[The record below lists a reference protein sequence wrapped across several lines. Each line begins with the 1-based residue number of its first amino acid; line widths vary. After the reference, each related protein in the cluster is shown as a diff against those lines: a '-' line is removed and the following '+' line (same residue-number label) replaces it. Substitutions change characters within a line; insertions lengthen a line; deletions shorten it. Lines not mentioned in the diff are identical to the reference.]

1 MDYFIKKRFS
11 FWLVLFLLIVNVAA
25 ISTIL
30 YRIYSD
36 NSSSASASG
45 NSEAGKMITSE
56 LGLNATQKDL
66 FSGINNNYN
75 EESQKILDQL
85 TDKRSEMLAELSEGN
100 PDTSI
105 LHTIAKDIGELH
117 TTLKLLTIQ
126 NFLEL
131 KKICTEDQQQ
141 QLSKMFN
148 DMLECE
154 GHFKGY
160 GKQYRHRYRHGQGE
174 GKGWQKKN

>member
-11 FWLVLFLLIVNVAA
+11 FWMVFILLVVNIVT
-25 ISTIL
+25 ITTIL
-30 YRIYSD
+30 YHIYSD
-36 NSSSASASG
+36 NSTASSATVNNG
-45 NSEAGKMITSE
+45 AGKIITTE
-56 LGLNATQKDL
+56 LGLNPKQNDL
-66 FSGINNNYN
+66 FSTINNDYK
-75 EESQKILDQL
+75 EKSKPILDQL
-85 TDKRSEMLAELSEGN
+85 TDKRSEMLAELSQAK
-100 PDTSI
+100 PDTVI
-105 LHTIAKDIGELH
+105 LKTIANEIGELH
-117 TTLKLLTIQ
+117 STLKLLTIQ

-131 KKICTEDQQQ
+131 KEICTPDQQQ
-141 QLSKMFN
+141 LLSKMYT

>member
-11 FWLVLFLLIVNVAA
+11 FWLVFFLMVVNIAT
-25 ISTIL
+25 ITTIL
-30 YRIYSD
+30 YHIYSD
-36 NSSSASASG
+36 KTTASSAMVNNG
-45 NSEAGKMITSE
+45 AGKIITTE
-56 LGLNATQKDL
+56 LGLNAQQKDM
-66 FSGINNNYN
+66 FSSINDVYN
-75 EESQKILDQL
+75 EKSKAVLDQL
-85 TDKRSEMLAELSEGN
+85 TDKRSEMLSELSETK
-100 PDTSI
+100 PDTAI
-105 LHTIAKDIGELH
+105 LKIIAKEIGELH
-117 TTLKLLTIQ
+117 TTLKLLTIE

-141 QLSKMFN
+141 QLSKMYN

-160 GKQYRHRYRHGQGE
+160 GKQYRHRYRHGQSE